1 MNNTDK
7 TRFQKIYTALLV
19 GLAPTDEK
27 LVGVKTYFEVLKALP
42 VEYVEQAARRI
53 LSRPGQ
59 KWMPSTG
66 EWVELA
72 SQLKREAEIAN
83 SHHLLNA
90 ADSPDDGPTY
100 YCKQCQDTSWRPN
113 KDHLDKASG
122 LMISSVSRCPCQM
135 TNPVLA
141 AKRVRAL
148 DRVQGRT
155 Q

>member
-1 MNNTDK
+1 MIDADK
-7 TRFQKIYTALLV
+7 ERFQRVYTNLLV
-19 GLAPTDEK
+19 GLAPSDEK
-27 LVGVKTYFEVLKALP
+27 LVGAPVYFDSLRALP
-42 VEYVEQAARRI
+42 FEYVEQAGRNI

-59 KWMPSTG
+59 HWMPATG

-72 SQLKREAEIAN
+72 SQLEREAEITKTAN
-83 SHHLLNA
+83 ALSA
-90 ADSPDDGPTY
+90 GDVDEEPAY
-100 YCKQCQDTSWRPN
+100 YCKYCHDTSWRPN
-113 KDHLDKASG
+113 TPTFDKASG
-122 LMISSVSRCPCQM
+122 LIVSSVSRCHCQM